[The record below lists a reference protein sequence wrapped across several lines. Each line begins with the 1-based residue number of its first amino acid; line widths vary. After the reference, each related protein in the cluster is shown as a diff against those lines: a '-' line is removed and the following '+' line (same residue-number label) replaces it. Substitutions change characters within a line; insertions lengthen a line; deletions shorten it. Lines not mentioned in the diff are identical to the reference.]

1 MTLFFCLWAVLS
13 IKAEKLCVIN
23 IFKDKVSLSLKTSH
37 DSLNPKDSSVPLT
50 RRHLIA
56 TASFSALALLTAC
69 TESSTESTNQT
80 DSGASRTVTDIEG
93 NEVAL
98 PENPQRIVTLSEPTL
113 DAVLALGLTPV
124 GAVAG
129 RGQSGAPNYL
139 GDKAAGIEIVG
150 TVSELNYEA
159 IGALSPDLIL
169 ADGTSINNRPDVL
182 EILRN
187 IAPVVFCG
195 YAGGLWETNFTHVAQ
210 AVGKTGEAE
219 TYLQDYTAYVEAT
232 AQELSQKYSSATFSI
247 VRWQGSGPSLILKE
261 LPAGQALESLGLQR
275 PESQDRMGRGHS
287 EPVSLENLAN
297 IDGDYMFLGTLGGAS
312 QSDPSAEGSADVQG
326 AQEALA
332 RAEETSGF
340 TDLKAYQD
348 GHIMLVDGSLWTSTG
363 GPLLMRGI
371 IEDVKTHLL

>member
-1 MTLFFCLWAVLS
+1 M
-13 IKAEKLCVIN
+13 
-23 IFKDKVSLSLKTSH
+23 
-37 DSLNPKDSSVPLT
+37 PLT
-50 RRHLIA
+50 RRYLFL

-69 TESSTESTNQT
+69 AEKSTEAEAPS
-80 DSGASRTVTDIEG
+80 DFGAGRTVTDIEG
-93 NEVAL
+93 NTVAL

-113 DAVLALGLTPV
+113 DAVLALGITPV

-129 RGQSGAPNYL
+129 RGQSGAPHYL
-139 GDKAAGIEIVG
+139 GDKAAGVEIVG
-150 TVSELNYEA
+150 TVSELQYEA

-195 YAGGLWETNFTHVAQ
+195 YAGGLWETNFTYVAQ
-210 AVGKTGEAE
+210 ALGKTSEAE
-219 TYLQDYTAYVEAT
+219 SYLQDYKAFVAAT
-232 AQELSQKYSSATFSI
+232 AQELNQKYSSSTFSI

-275 PESQDRMGRGHS
+275 PENQDRMGRGHS
-287 EPVSLENLAN
+287 EPVSLENLAS
-297 IDGDYMFLGTLGGAS
+297 IDADYMFLGTLGGAS
-312 QSDPSAEGSADVQG
+312 QSDPTAEGLANVQG
-326 AQEALA
+326 AQQALEQ
-332 RAEETSGF
+332 AEKTSGF
-340 TDLKAYQD
+340 TDLKAYQA
-348 GHIMLVDGSLWTSTG
+348 GRILLVDGSLWTSTG